1 MAHLLALIEEADPQ
15 LLPPATS
22 WVLAL
27 ALQLLAEMR
36 DPRSPLAAFV
46 RLLPAPPG
54 SRASAVCSAGP
65 ADTSLLLFRWAPL
78 NPKPL
83 SPGPCAPD

>member
-1 MAHLLALIEEADPQ
+1 MAHLLALVEEADAQ

-36 DPRSPLAAFV
+36 DPRSPFATFV
-46 RLLPAPPG
+46 RLLPAPRG
-54 SRASAVCSAGP
+54 SRVGAVCSGGP
-65 ADTSLLLFRWAPL
+65 ADTSLLLFRRALWGLGFMGYNAL
-78 NPKPL
+78 IL
-83 SPGPCAPD
+83 